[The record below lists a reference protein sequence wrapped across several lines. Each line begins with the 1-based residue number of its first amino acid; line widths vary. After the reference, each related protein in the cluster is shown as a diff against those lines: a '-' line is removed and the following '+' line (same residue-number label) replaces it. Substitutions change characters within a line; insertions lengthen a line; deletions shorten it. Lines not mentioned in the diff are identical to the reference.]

1 MTGIRRSCVRM
12 YFSLLR
18 SIRRL
23 FEGRFL
29 GLPAATS
36 LSPPR
41 TLLRV
46 RSPLSLGL
54 HSSVEDEPCR
64 ATQWWRNHLP
74 PLLPWHRFQSTSSS
88 RIPAS
93 LHSWYPAEDLSQV
106 LWAHGWWWCIPSL
119 FPLTPSRKTH
129 STFLMTLLTLISSTA
144 SISSIRLVFFSQLWF
159 AFSYPFIVLRS
170 FLASLIHSFCMFKT
184 KQRLQKTLGNGH
196 HNFWQIITAIVKE
209 W

>member
-1 MTGIRRSCVRM
+1 MTGTRRSCVRM

-54 HSSVEDEPCR
+54 YSSVEDEPCR

-144 SISSIRLVFFSQLWF
+144 SISSIRLVFFPNFDLLFPIPLLFYALSLRPSSIPF
-159 AFSYPFIVLRS
+159 ACS
-170 FLASLIHSFCMFKT
+170 
-184 KQRLQKTLGNGH
+184 KQNKGYKRHLVMD
-196 HNFWQIITAIVKE
+196 ITIFGK
-209 W
+209 

>member
-1 MTGIRRSCVRM
+1 MFEMLFGWPPFYDRNQKIMCQNV
-12 YFSLLR
+12 FFPCCAPFV
-18 SIRRL
+18 RL
-23 FEGRFL
+23 FEDRFL
-29 GLPAATS
+29 GLPAVTS

-54 HSSVEDEPCR
+54 YSSVEDEPCR

-144 SISSIRLVFFSQLWF
+144 SISSIRLVFLLLVCLFPNSD
-159 AFSYPFIVLRS
+159 LRFPIPYCFTLLPCVPHS
-170 FLASLIHSFCMFKT
+170 FLLHVQNKT
-184 KQRLQKTLGNGH
+184 KATKDT
-196 HNFWQIITAIVKE
+196 W
-209 W
+209 